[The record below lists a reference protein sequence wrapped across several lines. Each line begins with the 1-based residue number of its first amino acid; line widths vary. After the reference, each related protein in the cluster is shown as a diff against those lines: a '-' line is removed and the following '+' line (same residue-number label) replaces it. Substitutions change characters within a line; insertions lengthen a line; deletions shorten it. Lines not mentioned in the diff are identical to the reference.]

1 MNGRAPLGDHGWN
14 RTTPALVLRRVVNS
28 TDIQVQR
35 PSELRQTQLNAGVG
49 ERDELA
55 AIAEGEL
62 KQMDVLSIETTVRLQ
77 QFELALD
84 RIFGFAD
91 SQPDVIAAALVN
103 AHIFVPETRDHDRA
117 CLSREPTP
125 DGPFSRRCLRSKLAG
140 GHGFPADPGSLGETF
155 APVLGHFSV
164 LWGTLGLDPTERVE
178 SFLIMRRPVK

>member
-1 MNGRAPLGDHGWN
+1 MNGRSPSAIMAGIGQHQLSSLDE
-14 RTTPALVLRRVVNS
+14 S
-28 TDIQVQR
+28 SIR
-35 PSELRQTQLNAGVG
+35 PISKSSGRQAQLNAGIG

-62 KQMDVLSIETTVRLQ
+62 KQMDGLSIETTVRLQ

-84 RIFGFAD
+84 RILGFAD

-103 AHIFVPETRDHDRA
+103 AHIFVPEMRDQGRV
-117 CLSREPTP
+117 CPSREPIP
-125 DGPFSRRCLRSKLAG
+125 DGRFSRRCLRSKLAS
-140 GHGFPADPGSLGETF
+140 GHGFPADPGSLGETL

-164 LWGTLGLDPTERVE
+164 LWGTLGLAPTERVE